1 MGGSNF
7 TVEGLTTDT
16 NDEGETVVTSD
27 EGTMT
32 FASDGSLVFASNDPD
47 ADVLTMMNPVY
58 NYTAEGDD
66 VEGFFI
72 TGDTEEC
79 ADFVYAF
86 NADGLAVGSEDCD
99 FLIVMTDDFFAVG
112 NEDAFVTFMEDS
124 VMFGSTVT
132 GSNFTLEGVTTE
144 VNDDG
149 DTVLTTDDGT
159 MTFTADGSVAFAFN
173 DPDADV
179 LTMMNPVYNYTEEGE
194 GGLTITG
201 DTEECADFFLA
212 FNTDGAM
219 VASEDCGFLAAVDGD
234 VGLLLT
240 DDSFTVGS
248 EDAYVSFTEDSVM
261 FGSTVTGSNF
271 TVDVDVTE
279 TDDEGIMMTYDEGST
294 TFTAGD
300 TVVLASSDPDADT
313 LTINNPVYNYTD
325 DAFIISGD
333 IEGCDDL
340 FLAAMKMVGFMLQM
354 IRLQLA
360 MMRVLPKSYS
370 TLATMTVPVKRSRN
384 YCVTVQLLIVILL
397 CANCGQIVKQSRPA
411 KVFL

>member
-1 MGGSNF
+1 
-7 TVEGLTTDT
+7 
-16 NDEGETVVTSD
+16 
-27 EGTMT
+27 
-32 FASDGSLVFASNDPD
+32 
-47 ADVLTMMNPVY
+47 MMNPVY
-58 NYTAEGDD
+58 NYTEEG
-66 VEGFFI
+66 EGGLTI

-79 ADFVYAF
+79 VDFFLAF
-86 NADGLAVGSEDCD
+86 NADGAMAASEDCNL
-99 FLIVMTDDFFAVG
+99 FILATDDFTTFG
-112 NEDAFVTFMEDS
+112 NEDVYVSFMEDS

-132 GSNFTLEGVTTE
+132 GSNFTIEGVTTE

-159 MTFTADGSVAFAFN
+159 MTFTVDGSVAFASN

-212 FNTDGAM
+212 FNADGAM

-240 DDSFTVGS
+240 DDSFTVGN
-248 EDAYVSFTEDSVM
+248 EDAYISFMEDSVM

-279 TDDEGIMMTYDEGST
+279 TDDDGIMMTYDEGST
-294 TFTAGD
+294 TFTADD
-300 TVVLASSDPDADT
+300 TVVLASSDPNADT

-333 IEGCDDL
+333 IEGCDDFTVAFNTSGGVYGSEDCGFITGVDL
-340 FLAAMKMVGFMLQM
+340 GTGDAFFMTDDVIAFGNGDEYVAFMEDSVVFGSTSTGSNFTIDADVTETDDEGIMMTYDEGSTTFTADDTVVLASSDPDAD
-354 IRLQLA
+354 
-360 MMRVLPKSYS
+360 
-370 TLATMTVPVKRSRN
+370 TLTINNP
-384 YCVTVQLLIVILL
+384 
-397 CANCGQIVKQSRPA
+397 
-411 KVFL
+411 